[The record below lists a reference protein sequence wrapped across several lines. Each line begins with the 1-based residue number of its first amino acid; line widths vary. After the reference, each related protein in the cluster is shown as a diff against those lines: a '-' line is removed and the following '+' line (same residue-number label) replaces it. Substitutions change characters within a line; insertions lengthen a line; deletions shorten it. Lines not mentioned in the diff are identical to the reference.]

1 MIKLQIY
8 KRKPERVFGNYRN
21 KKGVKSQT
29 VVAYPFNLEVG
40 ESRGQSGLQM
50 SSQTARATQKNAV
63 LKRNKNRKEKGVKE
77 QEMNKESHLPILSP
91 YHPFLLFSRS
101 SQARTSRSSV
111 SNSLPIMASPYSL
124 EGQGSTLSIQ
134 YLGKNFRF

>member
-1 MIKLQIY
+1 
-8 KRKPERVFGNYRN
+8 
-21 KKGVKSQT
+21 
-29 VVAYPFNLEVG
+29 
-40 ESRGQSGLQM
+40 M

-101 SQARTSRSSV
+101 SQARQSSV
-111 SNSLPIMASPYSL
+111 SNSQPIMASPYSL